1 MLECHTANAKW
12 VVTLK
17 NVKWNG
23 KVKKWQMLQHF
34 RIDSKWRRGRSRRL
48 HTQCTDEKKQAWE
61 CKIKNG
67 EKGKYEINKC
77 SNNTLIDTVV
87 LFRNLKSIFRY
98 TGNILADKTNECGA
112 TAEDV
117 KCWRTIYA
125 TILRFFFF
133 SIFLLYALP
142 RRLVLGR
149 SAAARAADDHCGQ
162 WQ

>member
-1 MLECHTANAKW
+1 
-12 VVTLK
+12 
-17 NVKWNG
+17 
-23 KVKKWQMLQHF
+23 MLQHF

-133 SIFLLYALP
+133 QLSFCMHCLVDWCQVEAP
-142 RRLVLGR
+142 PLVLPMTTAVSGNSTER
-149 SAAARAADDHCGQ
+149 RYSFRNYCDSVIILSAVSMAYR
-162 WQ
+162 